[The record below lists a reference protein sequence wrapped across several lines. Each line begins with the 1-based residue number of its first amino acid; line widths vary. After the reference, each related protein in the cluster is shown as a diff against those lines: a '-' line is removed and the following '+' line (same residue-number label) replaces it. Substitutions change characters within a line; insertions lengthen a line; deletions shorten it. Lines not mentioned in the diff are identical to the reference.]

1 MSGALKNDKNP
12 YKMHIIWWILFN
24 GGQYIIILLYVCIY
38 EKPIYIKYKN
48 YYFTTNSVFLICSL

>member
-24 GGQYIIILLYVCIY
+24 GGQYIFILLYVCMSVYRNNPYILNI
-38 EKPIYIKYKN
+38 KIIILQPILC
-48 YYFTTNSVFLICSL
+48 F